1 MLSILIQPV
10 SKISGGGSREV
21 GCSESSGQQ
30 RACSQAVLHL
40 VRYVHFRYITIFCFL
55 RSMCSLVCK
64 FNYMGHD
71 SQLHE
76 GKWTDFMPTSNV
88 LV

>member
-10 SKISGGGSREV
+10 SKISGGGGGSGEA

-40 VRYVHFRYITIFCFL
+40 VRYVHFRYINNILFPQI
-55 RSMCSLVCK
+55 
-64 FNYMGHD
+64 H
-71 SQLHE
+71 
-76 GKWTDFMPTSNV
+76 V
-88 LV
+88 LTCL